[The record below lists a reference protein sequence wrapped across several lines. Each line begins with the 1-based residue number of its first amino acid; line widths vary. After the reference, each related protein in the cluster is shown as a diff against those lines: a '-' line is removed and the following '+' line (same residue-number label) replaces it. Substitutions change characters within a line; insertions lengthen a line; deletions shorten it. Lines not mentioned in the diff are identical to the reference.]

1 MQLFPSAQLWTNKS
15 LCLNAIVNINR
26 YANNSCMDSSPAKTR
41 GDNRLA
47 NMCINLSSLAGR
59 PAHKHSWDCKTQ
71 LDFIN
76 NGSLRYLGQNNADK
90 NSLQTSCPY
99 IERFAVYFIILVGP
113 NHQNTCLNPNTK
125 RCLCPVLVHSQAVP
139 KARISA
145 LLNNA
150 ESIQHCN
157 EISLCSKR
165 KLKWK
170 IYCVST
176 PRFHKPRV
184 NLLCLPHSTSEQS
197 ANGNIEKFR
206 ARKSLVVIY
215 RRNGQLIKQ
224 QMTFI
229 AHFWFKVWQTSA

>member
-1 MQLFPSAQLWTNKS
+1 MG
-15 LCLNAIVNINR
+15 
-26 YANNSCMDSSPAKTR
+26 SSPAKTR

-47 NMCINLSSLAGR
+47 NMWCINLSSLAAR
-59 PAHKHSWDCKTQ
+59 RAHKHCWDCKTH
-71 LDFIN
+71 LDFII
-76 NGSLRYLGQNNADK
+76 NGSLRNLGQNNALKPTK

-99 IERFAVYFIILVGP
+99 IERFAVYFIGLVGP
-113 NHQNTCLNPNTK
+113 SHQNPCLNSVMK
-125 RCLCPVLVHSQAVP
+125 CCLCPVLVYSQAVP

-145 LLNNA
+145 SLNNA
-150 ESIQHCN
+150 ECIQQCN
-157 EISLCSKR
+157 EISLRSELG
-165 KLKWK
+165 LKWK
-170 IYCVST
+170 IYCTST
-176 PRFHKPRV
+176 PCFHKPRV

-197 ANGNIEKFR
+197 ANGNIESFR